1 MADIVVLVAVVGVV
15 VVVAVALDDVW
26 NLLNRK
32 KIFHF
37 RQAERI
43 HFWIDLFVR
52 SNTWKH
58 DWMYESQLGR
68 EEIRSQKK

>member
-1 MADIVVLVAVVGVV
+1 MGTNLLSKYCQIGFLLVVHCSLPPVADIVVLVAVIGVV

-43 HFWIDLFVR
+43 IHF
-52 SNTWKH
+52 
-58 DWMYESQLGR
+58 
-68 EEIRSQKK
+68 